1 MSETYPLVQR
11 EGRWWLPYG
20 DADGCP
26 MEVTP
31 ELLAGLWMG
40 DSQVVFLGPNGGSLA
55 YQVNVEGEEQVRV
68 NYGVWKPAGAVD
80 LAPWQMEVWHLIQEA
95 LDCM

>member
-20 DADGCP
+20 DAEGQR
-26 MEVTP
+26 MEVDA

-40 DSQVVFLGPNGGSLA
+40 DSQVVFLGPEGGSLA
-55 YQVNVEGEEQVRV
+55 YQVNEEGEEQVRID
-68 NYGVWKPAGAVD
+68 YGVWQPVGAVG
-80 LAPWQMEVWHLIQEA
+80 LSPWQVEVWHLIQAA